1 MSLWFIGR
9 AEGVKSPPP
18 NFFRYLFE
26 ASQGMLIPVRAF
38 RNVLLSPYLIDMSKL
53 EISQIVY
60 LLIRDLLL

>member
-1 MSLWFIGR
+1 MSLWFI
-9 AEGVKSPPP
+9 APY
-18 NFFRYLFE
+18 FFRYLFE